1 MINFDDRTQLIYM
14 HELSI
19 VMGIID
25 VAKKELAKAKLDRIE
40 TIELDIG
47 TLSGIE
53 FEALDFAWEMAV
65 SDTVLENAER
75 KINRIQA
82 KAKCVSCG
90 YTFNTNSIFDQCPK
104 CNEMFTEILSGKELK
119 IKSIT
124 AI

>member
-1 MINFDDRTQLIYM
+1 M

-25 VAKKELAKAKLDRIE
+25 IARKEIEKANLRKAE
-40 TIELDIG
+40 TIEMDIG

-53 FEALDFAWEMAV
+53 FEALDFAWNMAV
-65 SDTVLENAER
+65 TGTVLENAER
-75 KINRIQA
+75 KINIIQA

-90 YTFNTNSIFDQCPK
+90 HIFNTKSVFDQCPK
-104 CNEMFTEILSGKELK
+104 CNDFFTEIIAGKELK
-119 IKSIT
+119 VKAIT

>member
-1 MINFDDRTQLIYM
+1 M

-25 VAKKELAKAKLDRIE
+25 VAKNELDKAKLSKVE

-53 FEALDFAWEMAV
+53 FEALDFAWEMAIN
-65 SDTVLENAER
+65 DTVLEGAER
-75 KINRIQA
+75 KINKIQA
-82 KAKCVSCG
+82 QAKCVSCG
-90 YTFNTNSIFDQCPK
+90 HVFNTSSVFDQCPK
-104 CNEMFTEILSGKELK
+104 CNELFTEILSGKELK

-124 AI
+124 AS